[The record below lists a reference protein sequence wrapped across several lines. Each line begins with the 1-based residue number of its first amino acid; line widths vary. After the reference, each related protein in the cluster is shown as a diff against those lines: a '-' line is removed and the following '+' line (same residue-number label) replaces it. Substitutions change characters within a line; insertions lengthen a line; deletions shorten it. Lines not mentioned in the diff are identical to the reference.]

1 MNELRTLQKAT
12 FNKSLSSTALGLSEK
27 NTVHSLIISRLPEHN
42 KPLAKAAVHHF
53 NKPGKLLRSKM
64 AMQGAGILNVNHTAA
79 LRWAAAVEVLH
90 NASLVHDDIC
100 DGDQQRRGQQAV
112 WEKFGRNVAL
122 TLGDWLI
129 ALAFE
134 FAAEAAEISK
144 TPRLLKVLAQHMSRT
159 TAGEAMEFEWDGS
172 LNWETYL
179 TIAADK
185 TAPLL
190 TAPLQGVVVM
200 AGDHKAE
207 QTISAY
213 FRDLGEAYQISND
226 ISNFYGSDGAKLIA
240 GDLARRAPNAV
251 TLSFVDNLN
260 DEDQTS
266 FKNWYRSGDTK
277 ELSKWRQRI
286 IDSAAIKTA
295 SNRMFSTL
303 DRAARKASHLP
314 VEISNVTTSVHGL
327 ILQTCTAASNNKNA

>member
-1 MNELRTLQKAT
+1 MNELRTLQNAT
-12 FNKSLSSTALGLSEK
+12 FEKSLSSTALCLSK
-27 NTVHSLIISRLPEHN
+27 TNSVHNLIISRLPEHN

-53 NKPGKLLRSKM
+53 KKPGKLLRSKM
-64 AMQGAGILNVNHTAA
+64 AISGAEILNVDHAAA

-100 DGDQQRRGQQAV
+100 DGDKQRRGQQAV
-112 WEKFGRNVAL
+112 WTKFGCNVAL
-122 TLGDWLI
+122 TLGEWLI

-134 FAAEAAEISK
+134 LASEAAEISN
-144 TPRLLKVLAQHMSRT
+144 TPRLLKILAQHMSRT
-159 TAGEAMEFEWDGS
+159 TAGEALEFERDGS
-172 LNWETYL
+172 LNWNTYL

-190 TAPLQGVVVM
+190 TAPLQGIAVM

-213 FRDLGEAYQISND
+213 FRDLGKAYQISND
-226 ISNFYGSDGAKLIA
+226 ISNFHGSDGAKLIA

-251 TLSFVDNLN
+251 TLSFADNLN
-260 DEDQTS
+260 DEDKTS
-266 FKNWYRSGDTK
+266 FKNWYQSGDTK
-277 ELSKWRQRI
+277 DLSKWCQRI
-286 IDSAAIKTA
+286 IDSAAIKIA

-303 DRAARKASHLP
+303 DRAARKASLLP
-314 VEISNVTTSVHGL
+314 IEISKVTTPVHGL
-327 ILQTCTAASNNKNA
+327 ILQTCTAASNNNA

>member
-1 MNELRTLQKAT
+1 MNELRTLQKAN
-12 FNKSLSSTALGLSEK
+12 FEKSLSSTALCLSK
-27 NTVHSLIISRLPEHN
+27 TTTVHSLIISRLPEHS

-64 AMQGAGILNVNHTAA
+64 AMQGAGILNVNHAAA

-90 NASLVHDDIC
+90 NASLIHDDIC
-100 DGDQQRRGQQAV
+100 DGDTQRRGQQAV
-112 WEKFGRNVAL
+112 WTKFGRNVAL

-134 FAAEAAEISK
+134 FAAEAAEISN
-144 TPRLLKVLAQHMSRT
+144 TPRLLKILAQHMSRT

-172 LNWETYL
+172 LNWNTYL

-190 TAPLQGVVVM
+190 TAPLQGIAVM
-200 AGDHKAE
+200 AGDHKTE
-207 QTISAY
+207 QPISAY

-251 TLSFVDNLN
+251 TLSYVDDLN
-260 DEDQTS
+260 DEDKTS
-266 FKNWYRSGDTK
+266 FKNWYRSGDTND
-277 ELSKWRQRI
+277 LSKWCRRI
-286 IDSAAIKTA
+286 IDSTAIKTA
-295 SNRMFSTL
+295 SDRMFSTL
-303 DRAARKASHLP
+303 NRAAQKASHLP
-314 VEISNVTTSVHGL
+314 VEISEVATPVHGL
-327 ILQTCTAASNNKNA
+327 ILQTCNAARNNKNV